1 MQDKGSAIAPR
12 TPAPAGTRTGD
23 SLYNEDLAP
32 VPQSRRTWTTYNYIT
47 LWFGMS
53 SQIPT
58 YLIGAGLITLG
69 MNWWQA
75 ILTVALGNALIL
87 IPILLNS
94 YVGTR
99 YGTPFPVFVRASYGV
114 FGANLPALMRA
125 AVACGWFGI
134 QVWIGGTAINLG
146 IGALFP
152 AWLDFGGQIAG
163 NPMGMWISFVIFWAI
178 HVFIIYRGMETLRR
192 FQTLAAPVILAFGLG
207 LAIWMIVA
215 AGGLGPIL
223 ADRGQLNTLGEFFP
237 VFVPSLVGVM
247 ALWATL
253 SLNVLDFTRFAKNQK
268 SQLIGQVVAL
278 PTAMTLFAALGVI
291 LASAS
296 NVVYGAPIWDPVILA
311 GKIETPIVLA
321 IAMLAA
327 AVATLTVNMSAN
339 VVSPAYDF
347 ANVAPRYISRRTGGF
362 LVGFFGVVTQPW
374 RLLSSPSGFIFD
386 WLGTYGGGMG
396 AIGGVMIAD
405 YWLYRRRKLD
415 VGALF
420 ERDGAYRFTGG
431 WNLRAVAATAV
442 GMFIAWGGLVIP
454 AMHGLSTYGWFAGF
468 FGAGLAYWA
477 LTAVFPP
484 QPVKEV
490 SLTEADPT
498 LLATEGPP

>member
-1 MQDKGSAIAPR
+1 MSNPEAVRSAPQHVEAPER
-12 TPAPAGTRTGD
+12 SSDR
-23 SLYNEDLAP
+23 LYNDDLAP
-32 VPQSRRTWTTYNYIT
+32 VPRSGRTWSTYNYIT

-94 YVGTR
+94 YVGAR
-99 YGTPFPVFVRASYGV
+99 YGIPFPVFVRSSYGV
-114 FGANLPALMRA
+114 FGANLPALLRA

-146 IGALFP
+146 IAALFP
-152 AWLDFGGQIAG
+152 GWLDFGGEIGG
-163 NPMGMWISFVIFWAI
+163 NPVGMWISFAIFWAI
-178 HVFIIYRGMETLRR
+178 HIFIIYRGMETLRR
-192 FQTLAAPVILAFGLG
+192 FQTWAAPIILAFGLG

-215 AGGLGPIL
+215 AGGVGPIL
-223 ADRGQLNTLGEFFP
+223 ADPGRLNTLDEFFP
-237 VFVPSLVGVM
+237 VFIPSLVGVM

-268 SQLIGQVVAL
+268 SQLIGQAVAL

-296 NVVYGAPIWDPVILA
+296 NVVYGAPIWDPVVLA
-311 GKIETPIVLA
+311 SKIEIPIVLA
-321 IAMLAA
+321 IAMLGA

-374 RLLSSPSGFIFD
+374 LLLSSPDSFIFD

-405 YWLYRRRKLD
+405 YWLVRQRKLN

-420 ERDGAYRFTGG
+420 SATGPYRFMRG
-431 WNLRAVAATAV
+431 WNLVALIATAV
-442 GMFIAWGGLVIP
+442 GLFIAWGGLVIP
-454 AMHGLSTYGWFAGF
+454 ALSFLSDYGWFAGF
-468 FGAGLAYWA
+468 FGAGLCYWA
-477 LTAVFPP
+477 LSRIFPS
-484 QPVKEV
+484 QPVADVDITEV
-490 SLTEADPT
+490 DPT
-498 LLATEGPP
+498 LTVEAAK

>member
-1 MQDKGSAIAPR
+1 MANPETIQSVPQR
-12 TPAPAGTRTGD
+12 VETPERNSD
-23 SLYNEDLAP
+23 RLYNDDLAP
-32 VPQSRRTWTTYNYIT
+32 VSRLGRTWSTYNYIT

-94 YVGTR
+94 YVGAR
-99 YGTPFPVFVRASYGV
+99 YGIPFPVFVRSSYGV
-114 FGANLPALMRA
+114 FGANVPALLRA

-146 IGALFP
+146 IAALFP
-152 AWLDFGGQIAG
+152 GWLDFGGEIGG
-163 NPMGMWISFVIFWAI
+163 NPVGMWISFAIFWGI
-178 HVFIIYRGMETLRR
+178 HIFIIYRGMETLRR
-192 FQTLAAPVILAFGLG
+192 FQTWAAPIILVFGLG

-215 AGGLGPIL
+215 AGGVGPIL
-223 ADRGQLNTLGEFFP
+223 ADPGRLNTLDEFFP
-237 VFVPSLVGVM
+237 VFIPSLVGVM

-268 SQLIGQVVAL
+268 SQLIGQAIAL

-296 NVVYGAPIWDPVILA
+296 NVVYGAPIWDPVVLA
-311 GKIETPIVLA
+311 GKIEIPIVLA
-321 IAMLAA
+321 LAMLGA

-347 ANVAPRYISRRTGGF
+347 ANVAPRYISRRTGGY

-374 RLLSSPSGFIFD
+374 LLLSSPDSFIFD

-405 YWLYRRRKLD
+405 YWLVRRRKLN
-415 VGALF
+415 VEALF
-420 ERDGAYRFTGG
+420 STTGPYRFMRG
-431 WNLRAVAATAV
+431 WNLVALISTAV
-442 GMFIAWGGLVIP
+442 GLFIAWGGLVIP
-454 AMHGLSTYGWFAGF
+454 ALSSLSEYGWFAGF
-468 FGAGLAYWA
+468 FGAGLCYWA
-477 LTAVFPP
+477 LSRIFSS
-484 QPVKEV
+484 QPIADVDITEV
-490 SLTEADPT
+490 DPT
-498 LLATEGPP
+498 LTVEAAK